1 MLELKQSTQAPD
13 QTWSRYSPLVARPR
27 PATPPLRDTVD
38 RIVAEWAEQ
47 RPDLPVGPIGVV
59 TRVGR
64 LRTRFDEELSTL
76 FARYDL
82 SLADFTVLAALRR
95 AGPPYQLPQS
105 VLMSRLGLTSG
116 TVSVRLTRLVGKG
129 VVTREP
135 SPDARGAV
143 VTLTDRGRELFDE
156 VAPAHLANED
166 VLLSALTPAERD
178 QLAGLLRKLLVGFE
192 HERSTSPLG
201 LTLAP
206 AHLARRMRTAVGL
219 SDTPGLLV
227 TDVTAGGAAERAGV
241 RPGDLLVALD
251 GTELRSCVTLAERD
265 ARTGAGPLRI
275 RLLRGADE
283 VDLEIPASPRS
294 RLR

>member
-1 MLELKQSTQAPD
+1 MARLRSGTAAP
-13 QTWSRYSPLVARPR
+13 L
-27 PATPPLRDTVD
+27 LGDTVD
-38 RIVAEWAEQ
+38 AIVAEWAEEL
-47 RPDLPVGPIGVV
+47 PHLPVHPIEIV
-59 TRVGR
+59 TRIGR
-64 LRTRFDEELSTL
+64 LRTRFDEDLSTL

-95 AGPPYQLPQS
+95 TGTPYQLPQS

-143 VTLTDRGRELFDE
+143 VTLTDRGRELFDV

-166 VLLSALTPAERD
+166 VLLSALTDAEQD
-178 QLAGLLRKLLVGFE
+178 QLADLLRKLLVSFE
-192 HERSTSPLG
+192 HEVSASPLG

-206 AHLARRMRTAVGL
+206 AHLARRMRAAVGL

-227 TDVTAGGAAERAGV
+227 TAVAPGSPADGAGV
-241 RPGDLLVALD
+241 RAGDLLVSLD
-251 GTELRSCVTLAERD
+251 GAELRSCVTLAR
-265 ARTGAGPLRI
+265 RTGTGALRI
-275 RLLRGADE
+275 TLLRGADQ
-283 VDLEIPASPRS
+283 VDLKIPPYPGSGAGMSARAPRRS
-294 RLR
+294 S